1 VRSAIE
7 TITRHIRVADDP
19 QYLTIG
25 QVKRRFG
32 DVSDMWIWRYT
43 RRHGF
48 PKPVRFGGPTS
59 ARHWKLS
66 DIETWERARATQDRA
81 S

>member
-1 VRSAIE
+1 VRSAIA
-7 TITRHIRVADDP
+7 TVTHRISLADDP

-32 DVSDMWIWRYT
+32 DVSDMWIWRAL
-43 RRHGF
+43 RRNNF
-48 PKPVRFGGPTS
+48 PQPVRFGGPTS
-59 ARHWKLS
+59 ARHWRLS
-66 DIETWERARATQDRA
+66 DIEQWERERSTR